1 MLCGKWLFMS
11 KRPMTEIINF
21 HIFEA
26 DGRSRLSR
34 HTSRLSLDLQVVLV
48 IASALSFPV
57 TCFMAGNEGMDLS
70 GGQNCLFVV
79 ALCIVKRCIQ
89 NQLKS
94 YSMGVVC
101 KKIPNHTMVTV
112 KFDMIAWLARRTC
125 LWPECWHGGS
135 TRCKH
140 LGEFFAVAPRWLYVA
155 SEVQRCSPQVHLA
168 CWFAGKDWISAVC
181 DTSAIYNL
189 FQTCLVFFPVPTPL
203 KNLPRQF
210 ATNLRLCK
218 KAWVCLDISS
228 CKRILH
234 SWLGRPSMAV
244 SCHSWLDIITWET
257 KALAFVWY
265 SAGRCCSHWQ
275 FKVFKV

>member
-1 MLCGKWLFMS
+1 
-11 KRPMTEIINF
+11 
-21 HIFEA
+21 
-26 DGRSRLSR
+26 
-34 HTSRLSLDLQVVLV
+34 
-48 IASALSFPV
+48 
-57 TCFMAGNEGMDLS
+57 
-70 GGQNCLFVV
+70 
-79 ALCIVKRCIQ
+79 
-89 NQLKS
+89 
-94 YSMGVVC
+94 
-101 KKIPNHTMVTV
+101 MVTV
-112 KFDMIAWLARRTC
+112 KFDMKATWLARRTC

-140 LGEFFAVAPRWLYVA
+140 LGEFFAVAPRWPYVA

-168 CWFAGKDWISAVC
+168 SWFAGNDWISTVHLQFTISSK
-181 DTSAIYNL
+181 DVWY
-189 FQTCLVFFPVPTPL
+189 FFRSLLP

-257 KALAFVWY
+257 KALAFVWC

-275 FKVFKV
+275 FKFFKV